1 MLVGNRMTKHPVTIG
16 PDEHLSAAKSKME
29 AGRFRRLPVVSDGTL
44 VGIITERDLREHT
57 GHFNQ
62 VKINGVMTEKPI
74 TIAPGAT
81 VEEAA
86 QILLKRQIGG
96 LPVVETDKLIGII
109 TTNDIMKAFLDVMG
123 ASAEGTTRVDFILEG
138 EEHGL
143 TEASR
148 IVNREGGEI
157 LGVGT
162 YREKIG
168 DNPVCYLRLLS
179 GNGEKIAKSLR
190 SGGFDVLGVHKIGGQ
205 TKG

>member
-1 MLVGNRMTKHPVTIG
+1 MTKHPVTIG
-16 PDEHLSAAKSKME
+16 PDELLSAAKTKME
-29 AGRFRRLPVVSDGTL
+29 AGRFRRLPVVTDGTL
-44 VGIITERDLREHT
+44 VGIITERDLREHI

-62 VKINGVMTEKPI
+62 VKINGVMTDKPI

-96 LPVVETDKLIGII
+96 LPVVEKDKLIGII
-109 TTNDIMKAFLDVMG
+109 TTNDVMKAFLDVMG
-123 ASAEGTTRVDFILEG
+123 AAAEGSTRVDFILEG

-179 GNGEKIAKSLR
+179 GNAEKIAKSLR
-190 SGGFDVLGVHKIGGQ
+190 SGGFDVLGVHKIGGE

>member
-16 PDEHLSAAKSKME
+16 SEDHLDQAKAKMD
-29 AGRFRRLPVVSDGTL
+29 AGRFRRLPVISGGTL
-44 VGIITERDLREHT
+44 VGIVTDRDLRQHT
-57 GHFNQ
+57 GHLNQ
-62 VKINGVMTEKPI
+62 VKVGGVMSEKPV

-86 QILLKRQIGG
+86 QILLNRQIGG
-96 LPVVETDKLIGII
+96 LPVVEQNQLIGVI

-123 ASAEGTTRVDFILEG
+123 AAAEGSTRIDFILEG

-162 YREKIG
+162 YREKVA
-168 DNPVCYLRLLS
+168 DNPVCYLRLVS
-179 GNGEKIAKSLR
+179 GNPDKIARALR
-190 SGGFDVLGVHKIGGQ
+190 SGGFDVLGVHRIGGE
-205 TKG
+205 TKS